1 MENYKNSR
9 NTLDLRVPVTNSPL
23 IPLAFFISN
32 SGPDDENSSLIIK
45 VTAGAL
51 ISMLIAPGGLF
62 AASGI
67 KDNLNITFEYD
78 KEKDEYTIT
87 VSGYEWGVPNV

>member
-1 MENYKNSR
+1 
-9 NTLDLRVPVTNSPL
+9 
-23 IPLAFFISN
+23 
-32 SGPDDENSSLIIK
+32 
-45 VTAGAL
+45 
-51 ISMLIAPGGLF
+51 MLIAPGGLF

-87 VSGYEWGVPNV
+87 VSGYEWRICNRYS

>member
-1 MENYKNSR
+1 MQAPY
-9 NTLDLRVPVTNSPL
+9 SPG
-23 IPLAFFISN
+23 ISIGFYISN
-32 SGPDDENSSLIIK
+32 SGPDDDNTSLIIK

-62 AASGI
+62 AASSI
-67 KDNLNITFEYD
+67 QDNINLTLEYD

-87 VSGYEWGVPNV
+87 LLNYEWGVSNV